1 MANLPVAP
9 GGASPARRSAPVWL
23 PALALVALSFI
34 WGFTWLIA
42 KVALAYASPFV
53 LAAERCVG
61 GALAL
66 LLVVRA
72 SGRRLT
78 LVAPWQL
85 LAISLTQVTGF
96 MLFQNWAL
104 VESGPGKTA
113 VLIFTMPIWTLFLA
127 RFVLGERIR
136 GMQWVAAVSTLA
148 GLLLIIAPWN
158 LHASAFGKALGI
170 TAALCWA
177 LATVL
182 VKRLR
187 LTHAMDPLVMTTW
200 QMIIGTVPL
209 IAIALLVP
217 GRTTT
222 WNPPYVAALVFM
234 AVVST
239 ALGWWL
245 WSYILERVP
254 AWEASL
260 SVLGTPVVA
269 IVSSS
274 LILGEAFQRL
284 EVAGIM
290 LIGAGLALLSF
301 VGWRASQRRVAPGG

>member
-1 MANLPVAP
+1 MVWAFDGVTNAP
-9 GGASPARRSAPVWL
+9 RSISTSTDFAQ
-23 PALALVALSFI
+23 
-34 WGFTWLIA
+34 LIA
-42 KVALAYASPFV
+42 S
-53 LAAERCVG
+53 
-61 GALAL
+61 AL
-66 LLVVRA
+66 L
-72 SGRRLT
+72 
-78 LVAPWQL
+78 
-85 LAISLTQVTGF
+85 
-96 MLFQNWAL
+96 M
-104 VESGPGKTA
+104 K
-113 VLIFTMPIWTLFLA
+113 VLDC
-127 RFVLGERIR
+127 
-136 GMQWVAAVSTLA
+136 A
-148 GLLLIIAPWN
+148 GL
-158 LHASAFGKALGI
+158 
-170 TAALCWA
+170 
-177 LATVL
+177 TV
-182 VKRLR
+182 
-187 LTHAMDPLVMTTW
+187 
-200 QMIIGTVPL
+200 